1 MSGDRE
7 QKCLD
12 FVRKKFGIENC
23 YALSQDDYEKIE
35 ACLASATPNPRPSD
49 FPDFVFTNGF
59 IEHFQISSS
68 SENRRGSTHIK
79 EKSAFDRKTEHEEAE
94 FRASLANTQSEV
106 RGINSIFN
114 YPEHSYENLVS
125 SFKTH
130 WEEHL
135 NSLEKKPEYKR
146 KCGIFMIQYCDMA
159 LEMFEDIFQNSKEG
173 LSLYIRDPQHFY
185 DYRLSRDKALLEYI
199 ARHKETVQY
208 VIYVNSQEAE
218 IISTANAMEIIKLLP
233 WDFRIASPKC
243 QIMRRALYGISIP
256 TVEGEVQA
264 DE

>member
-1 MSGDRE
+1 MRGEKE
-7 QKCLD
+7 QSCLD
-12 FVRKKFGIENC
+12 IVRKKYSVESC
-23 YALSQDDYEKIE
+23 YALSHEECDRIE
-35 ACLASATPNPRPSD
+35 AYLKAATPNPTGSD
-49 FPDFVFTNGF
+49 FPDFIFADGF

-68 SENRRGSTHIK
+68 HENRSGAIHIK
-79 EKSAFDRKTEHEEAE
+79 KEAMFNRESEQKEAE
-94 FRASLANTQSEV
+94 FKATLANTQSEV

-159 LEMFEDIFQNSKEG
+159 LEMFEDIFQNLKKG
-173 LSLYIRDPQHFY
+173 LFLYIRDPQHFY

-199 ARHKETVQY
+199 ARHKETIQY
-208 VIYVNSQEAE
+208 VIYVNSQEVE
-218 IISTANAMEIIKLLP
+218 IISTANAMEIIEFLP
-233 WDFRIASPKC
+233 WDFRIASPRC
-243 QIMRRALYGISIP
+243 QIARRGLYGISIP
-256 TVEGEVQA
+256 TEEDEVQA